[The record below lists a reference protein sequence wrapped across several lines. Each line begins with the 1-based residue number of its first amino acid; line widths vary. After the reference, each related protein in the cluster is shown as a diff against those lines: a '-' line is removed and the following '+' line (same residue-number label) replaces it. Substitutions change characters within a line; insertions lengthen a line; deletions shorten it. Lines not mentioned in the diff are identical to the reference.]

1 MFTRLLY
8 CQRLFDRVD
17 MKKEGVVRLV
27 RVAVREAGSQSQ
39 AARVLGVSRQAISD
53 ALGQKQF
60 ISPCLVAALGLERVW
75 TYRVLASTP
84 STRPAPA
91 SATSSARR

>member
-1 MFTRLLY
+1 ME
-8 CQRLFDRVD
+8 
-17 MKKEGVVRLV
+17 KEGVVRLV
-27 RVAVREAGSQSQ
+27 RIAVREAGSQSQ

-60 ISPCLVAALGLERVW
+60 ISPCLVAALGLERIW
-75 TYRVLASTP
+75 TYRVLASNP

-91 SATSSARR
+91 SAKCEAPR

>member
-1 MFTRLLY
+1 ME
-8 CQRLFDRVD
+8 
-17 MKKEGVVRLV
+17 KEGVVRLV
-27 RVAVREAGSQSQ
+27 RIAVREAGSQSQ

-60 ISPCLVAALGLERVW
+60 ISPCLVAALGLDRVW
-75 TYRVLASTP
+75 SYRIASASTP

>member
-1 MFTRLLY
+1 M
-8 CQRLFDRVD
+8 
-17 MKKEGVVRLV
+17 VRI
-27 RVAVREAGSQSQ
+27 AVREAGSQSQ
-39 AARVLGVSRQAISD
+39 AARVLDVSRQAISD

-75 TYRVLASTP
+75 TYRVLASKP

>member
-1 MFTRLLY
+1 MIRI
-8 CQRLFDRVD
+8 
-17 MKKEGVVRLV
+17 
-27 RVAVREAGSQSQ
+27 AVRDAGSQSQ

-53 ALGQKQF
+53 ALGPKEF

-75 TYRVLASTP
+75 TYRIASASTP
-84 STRPAPA
+84 STRPEPA

>member
-1 MFTRLLY
+1 MDKSGV
-8 CQRLFDRVD
+8 QR
-17 MKKEGVVRLV
+17 MI
-27 RVAVREAGSQSQ
+27 RVAVRDAGSQSQ

-53 ALGQKQF
+53 ALGPREF

>member
-8 CQRLFDRVD
+8 CQRLFDRMD

-27 RVAVREAGSQSQ
+27 RIAVREAGSQSQ

-53 ALGQKQF
+53 ALGPREF

-75 TYRVLASTP
+75 TYRVLASSPNT
-84 STRPAPA
+84 TPAPA
-91 SATSSARR
+91 TAKCEAQR

>member
-1 MFTRLLY
+1 
-8 CQRLFDRVD
+8 